1 MAMSSLPARTRIFA
15 VGEVLREAG
24 GYDGPLAAPG
34 IWREVQVKPLG
45 HKTTPCT

>member
-34 IWREVQVKPLG
+34 I
-45 HKTTPCT
+45 